1 MAQHHLDFL
10 TKQLSL
16 TPQQQQQASTIFSEA
31 ASNAKATH
39 DQMRTAH
46 DSLKAAIQK
55 NDSAGIEQAANTIG
69 NLTTQMIT
77 AHAKAQA
84 AFYQTL
90 TPDQQT
96 KMNELESQHH
106 GMGMMRRHGFGH
118 GGPRRSQRPGGLR
131 PSFFLKIGAPRR
143 RTGQPAFFLVFRR
156 VSCPLIPA
164 LQFAFEPRPARK
176 RLFTR
181 TLQTLVGLFTPA
193 NSKSD

>member
-1 MAQHHLDFL
+1 MRTTLLKVTTAVLVMASVFAMAQHGNPPDPGKMAQHHLDFL

-31 ASNAKATH
+31 ANNAKANH
-39 DQMRTAH
+39 GQMRTAH

-96 KMNELESQHH
+96 KMNDLESKHH
-106 GMGMMRRHGFGH
+106 GMGMHGRGFGH
-118 GGPRRSQRPGGLR
+118 GGPGGPPPGA
-131 PSFFLKIGAPRR
+131 SF
-143 RTGQPAFFLVFRR
+143 
-156 VSCPLIPA
+156 
-164 LQFAFEPRPARK
+164 
-176 RLFTR
+176 
-181 TLQTLVGLFTPA
+181 
-193 NSKSD
+193 

>member
-1 MAQHHLDFL
+1 MRTTLLKVTTAVLALASVFAVAQHGNPPDPAKMAQRHLDFL

-16 TPQQQQQASTIFSEA
+16 TTQQQQQASTIFSEA
-31 ASNAKATH
+31 ANNAKATH

-90 TPDQQT
+90 TPDQQA
-96 KMNELESQHH
+96 KMNELESHR
-106 GMGMMRRHGFGH
+106 GMGMHGRGFGHGFGH
-118 GGPRRSQRPGGLR
+118 GGPGGPPPGA
-131 PSFFLKIGAPRR
+131 SF
-143 RTGQPAFFLVFRR
+143 
-156 VSCPLIPA
+156 
-164 LQFAFEPRPARK
+164 
-176 RLFTR
+176 
-181 TLQTLVGLFTPA
+181 
-193 NSKSD
+193 

>member
-1 MAQHHLDFL
+1 MRTTLLKVTAFLALASVFAMAQHGNPPDPAKMAQRHLDFL

-16 TPQQQQQASTIFSEA
+16 TTQQQQQASTIFTEA
-31 ASNAKATH
+31 ANNAKATH

-55 NDSAGIEQAANTIG
+55 NDSAAIEQAANTIG

-96 KMNELESQHH
+96 KMNTLESQH
-106 GMGMMRRHGFGH
+106 GMGMHHHGFGH
-118 GGPRRSQRPGGLR
+118 GGPDGPPPGA
-131 PSFFLKIGAPRR
+131 SF
-143 RTGQPAFFLVFRR
+143 
-156 VSCPLIPA
+156 
-164 LQFAFEPRPARK
+164 
-176 RLFTR
+176 
-181 TLQTLVGLFTPA
+181 
-193 NSKSD
+193 

>member
-1 MAQHHLDFL
+1 MRTTLLKVTTAVLALASVFAMAQHGNPPDPAKMAQRHLDFL

-16 TPQQQQQASTIFSEA
+16 TPQQQQQASTIFGEA
-31 ASNAKATH
+31 ANNAKANH

-55 NDSAGIEQAANTIG
+55 NDAAGIEQAANTIG

-96 KMNELESQHH
+96 KMNELESHHH
-106 GMGMMRRHGFGH
+106 GMGMHGRGFGH
-118 GGPRRSQRPGGLR
+118 GGPGGPPPGA
-131 PSFFLKIGAPRR
+131 SF
-143 RTGQPAFFLVFRR
+143 
-156 VSCPLIPA
+156 
-164 LQFAFEPRPARK
+164 
-176 RLFTR
+176 
-181 TLQTLVGLFTPA
+181 
-193 NSKSD
+193 

>member
-1 MAQHHLDFL
+1 MRTTLLKVTTAVLALASVFAMAQHGNPPDPGKMAQRHLDFL

-31 ASNAKATH
+31 ANNAKATH
-39 DQMRTAH
+39 GQMRTAH

-96 KMNELESQHH
+96 KMNDLESKHH
-106 GMGMMRRHGFGH
+106 GMGMHGRGFGH
-118 GGPRRSQRPGGLR
+118 GGPGGPPPGA
-131 PSFFLKIGAPRR
+131 SF
-143 RTGQPAFFLVFRR
+143 
-156 VSCPLIPA
+156 
-164 LQFAFEPRPARK
+164 
-176 RLFTR
+176 
-181 TLQTLVGLFTPA
+181 
-193 NSKSD
+193 